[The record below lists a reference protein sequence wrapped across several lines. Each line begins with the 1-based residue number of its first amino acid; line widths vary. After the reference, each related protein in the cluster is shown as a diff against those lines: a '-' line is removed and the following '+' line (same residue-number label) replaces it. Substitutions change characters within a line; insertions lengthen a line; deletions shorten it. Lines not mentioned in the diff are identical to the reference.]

1 MVTKVV
7 FKGQTKDFAGPVSAY
22 DVLKEL
28 RFDGLKA
35 MVAVKVNGEVRDLH
49 RSLPAGSVSLEPV
62 SPESADG
69 LEVIRHSAAHLMATA
84 VKRVLPDT
92 KFAHG
97 PATEDG
103 FFYDFAAPR
112 PITEEDLPAIEKE
125 MNRIVKEDARF
136 ERTEMPVPQA
146 LQWAQREG
154 GPFKRH
160 YLENEKNSVVS
171 FYKDSDFIDLCT
183 GPHVPSTRWLKAFK
197 LLKIT
202 GAYWLGDSKNQ
213 MLTRVY
219 GTAFDSAD
227 RLQEW
232 IRMRE
237 EAEKRKHTRLGKDLD
252 LFSTHQEVGAGLIH
266 WHPNAGR
273 VRYLIE
279 RYWYDLHLQNGYN
292 LVYTPHIVS
301 EELYRISGHLEVFN
315 DSMYGALLIDEKP
328 FRVKPMNCP
337 GHIMI
342 YKTGVRSYRDLPL
355 RYAEMGT
362 VYRYEASGVLHGL
375 TRVRGFTIDD
385 AHIFVAPE
393 KVEAELERVYRLGM
407 EFLRPFQFKDV
418 GVVLSTRPAKAIGR
432 DEDWERATQALKN
445 VLQRLGQPYEL
456 DEGGGA
462 FYGPKISLNIKDSL
476 GRSWQCSTFQFD
488 FNLPERFDLKFVG
501 EDNQVHRPYMVHR
514 ALMGSVERF
523 FGVLVE
529 HYGGEFPLW
538 LAPVQVAVFS
548 VTEKEVEYA
557 RKVADR
563 LRAEGLRVQLD
574 DGNDRIS
581 YKIRAATLQ
590 KVPYM
595 LVVGAREA
603 AAGSVAVRERR
614 EGDLGPTSLEGVVS
628 TLKEKSRIP

>member
-7 FKGQTKDFAGPVSAY
+7 FKGQTKEFAGAITAH
-22 DVLKEL
+22 DAMKEL
-28 RFDGLKA
+28 RFDGLKVA
-35 MVAVKVNGEVRDLH
+35 VAVKVNGEVRDLH
-49 RSLPAGSVSLEPV
+49 RALPAGAVDLEAV
-62 SPESADG
+62 SPESTEG

-84 VKRVLPDT
+84 FKRLLPDT

-112 PITEEDLPAIEKE
+112 PITEEDLPVIEKE
-125 MNRIVKEDARF
+125 MKKIVKEDARF

-160 YLENEKNSVVS
+160 YLQNEKNSTVS
-171 FYKDSDFIDLCT
+171 FYKDADFVDLCT
-183 GPHVPSTRWLKAFK
+183 GPHVPSSRWLRAFK

-219 GTAFDSAD
+219 GTAFDTEE

-232 IRMRE
+232 VRMRE

-292 LVYTPHIVS
+292 LVYTPHLVS
-301 EELYRISGHLEVFN
+301 EELYRISGHLEVFS

-385 AHIFVAPE
+385 AHIFVAPDQ
-393 KVEAELERVYRLGM
+393 VEGELERVYRLGM
-407 EFLRPFQFKDV
+407 EFLRPFQFKEV

-445 VLQRLGQPYEL
+445 VLERLGQKYEL

-501 EDNQVHRPYMVHR
+501 EDNQAHRPYMVHR

-538 LAPVQVAVFS
+538 LAPFQVAVFS

-574 DGNDRIS
+574 DGNDRIA

-590 KVPYM
+590 KVPFM
-595 LVVGAREA
+595 LIVGAREA
-603 AAGSVAVRERR
+603 TAGSVAVRERR
-614 EGDLGPTSLEGVVS
+614 EGDLGPMQLESVVS